1 MQNSTFIQVFS
12 PPSRSKMDKFY
23 PVDCAQVRNCKYSKF
38 QIWIQQTASY
48 LKYSHINDV
57 FHCNSVK
64 YYPSLLSTFALW
76 IEISSFR
83 NDIWFLPL
91 LLRSTFFPPPTLQT
105 SIMYQYII
113 LERKQQFWWLNNI
126 FFKTRI
132 QEQGTGKTHS
142 VYFETL
148 TIGWVVIDDAHQ
160 INDK

>member
-1 MQNSTFIQVFS
+1 MNAEFYFYSSFFPSHSLSDGQIL
-12 PPSRSKMDKFY
+12 PSRLRSGQKL
-23 PVDCAQVRNCKYSKF
+23 
-38 QIWIQQTASY
+38 QIWIRKPASY

-64 YYPSLLSTFALW
+64 YYPSLLSIFALW
-76 IEISSFR
+76 IEISSLR

-113 LERKQQFWWLNNI
+113 LERKQQFCWVNNL

-132 QEQGTGKTHS
+132 QEQEPEHS
-142 VYFETL
+142 FCL
-148 TIGWVVIDDAHQ
+148 F
-160 INDK
+160 

>member
-76 IEISSFR
+76 IEISSLYLVSASPFKM
-83 NDIWFLPL
+83 I
-91 LLRSTFFPPPTLQT
+91 FFPPQTLQT

-113 LERKQQFWWLNNI
+113 LERKQQFFGVNNL

-132 QEQGTGKTHS
+132 QEQEPEHS
-142 VYFETL
+142 FCLFQNSDHRLGGDWWCTSNK
-148 TIGWVVIDDAHQ
+148 W
-160 INDK
+160 